1 MSFILVRSAAGLALL
16 AALTAGC
23 STAVAAHSSVP
34 KPTATAHS
42 VKPSAKPSV
51 KPSVKPPAPPTT
63 PPPAPPTTPPP
74 APPTTPPP
82 APPTTQPPAPPATM
96 PAPPPNPIQ
105 QGDGGDH
112 DPDNNG
118 GPSDGDGNI

>member
-1 MSFILVRSAAGLALL
+1 MSFPLARSAAGLTLL

-23 STAVAAHSSVP
+23 STAAAAHSSVP

-42 VKPSAKPSV
+42 IKPSAKPSAKPSV
-51 KPSVKPPAPPTT
+51 A
-63 PPPAPPTTPPP
+63 
-74 APPTTPPP
+74 
-82 APPTTQPPAPPATM
+82 PTTQPPASPPPAATT

-112 DPDNNG
+112 DSDNNG

>member
-1 MSFILVRSAAGLALL
+1 MSFPLARSAAGLALL

-42 VKPSAKPSV
+42 VKPSAKPSA
-51 KPSVKPPAPPTT
+51 KPSVPPTT
-63 PPPAPPTTPPP
+63 Q
-74 APPTTPPP
+74 PP
-82 APPTTQPPAPPATM
+82 APPTTQPPAPPTTQPPASAPAAATM
-96 PAPPPNPIQ
+96 AAPPPNPIPQ
-105 QGDGGDH
+105 DNGGDH

>member
-1 MSFILVRSAAGLALL
+1 MSFPLARSAAGLTLL

-23 STAVAAHSSVP
+23 STAAAAHSSVP
-34 KPTATAHS
+34 KPTATTHS
-42 VKPSAKPSV
+42 VKPSAKPSA
-51 KPSVKPPAPPTT
+51 KPSVPPTT
-63 PPPAPPTTPPP
+63 Q
-74 APPTTPPP
+74 PP
-82 APPTTQPPAPPATM
+82 APPTTQPPAPPATTM

-112 DPDNNG
+112 DSDNNG

>member
-1 MSFILVRSAAGLALL
+1 MSFTLVRSAAGLALL

-23 STAVAAHSSVP
+23 STAAAAHSSVP

-42 VKPSAKPSV
+42 VKPSAKPSAKPSV

-74 APPTTPPP
+74 APPTTQPPP
-82 APPTTQPPAPPATM
+82 PPATM

>member
-1 MSFILVRSAAGLALL
+1 MSFPLARSAAGLTLL

-23 STAVAAHSSVP
+23 STAAAAHSSVP

-42 VKPSAKPSV
+42 IKPSAKPSAKPSV
-51 KPSVKPPAPPTT
+51 PPTT
-63 PPPAPPTTPPP
+63 Q
-74 APPTTPPP
+74 PP
-82 APPTTQPPAPPATM
+82 APPTTQPPAPPATTM

-112 DPDNNG
+112 DSDNNG

>member
-1 MSFILVRSAAGLALL
+1 MSFPLARSAAGLALL

-42 VKPSAKPSV
+42 IKPSAKPSV
-51 KPSVKPPAPPTT
+51 PPTT
-63 PPPAPPTTPPP
+63 QPPV
-74 APPTTPPP
+74 
-82 APPTTQPPAPPATM
+82 PPTTQPPASPPPAATM
-96 PAPPPNPIQ
+96 PAPPPNPIP
-105 QGDGGDH
+105 QGNGGDH

>member
-1 MSFILVRSAAGLALL
+1 MSFPLARSAAGLALL

-23 STAVAAHSSVP
+23 STAVAAHSSAP

-42 VKPSAKPSV
+42 AKPSASPIIKPSAKPSV
-51 KPSVKPPAPPTT
+51 KPSTEPPAPPTT
-63 PPPAPPTTPPP
+63 E
-74 APPTTPPP
+74 
-82 APPTTQPPAPPATM
+82 PPAPPATTPAPPPATM
-96 PAPPPNPIQ
+96 VAPPPNPIQ

-112 DPDNNG
+112 DADNNG

>member
-1 MSFILVRSAAGLALL
+1 MSFTLVRSAAGLALL

-23 STAVAAHSSVP
+23 STAAAAHSSVP

-42 VKPSAKPSV
+42 VKPSAKPSA
-51 KPSVKPPAPPTT
+51 KPSVPPTT
-63 PPPAPPTTPPP
+63 Q
-74 APPTTPPP
+74 PP
-82 APPTTQPPAPPATM
+82 APPTTQPPASPPPAATT

-112 DPDNNG
+112 DSDNNG

>member
-1 MSFILVRSAAGLALL
+1 MSFPLARSAAGLALL

-42 VKPSAKPSV
+42 VKPSAKPSA
-51 KPSVKPPAPPTT
+51 KPSVPPTT
-63 PPPAPPTTPPP
+63 Q
-74 APPTTPPP
+74 PP
-82 APPTTQPPAPPATM
+82 APPTTQPPAPPPPTATM
-96 PAPPPNPIQ
+96 SAPPPNPIS
-105 QGDGGDH
+105 QGNGGDH

>member
-1 MSFILVRSAAGLALL
+1 MSFPLARSAAGLALL

-23 STAVAAHSSVP
+23 STAVAAHSSAP

-42 VKPSAKPSV
+42 AKPSASPTTKPSAKPSA
-51 KPSVKPPAPPTT
+51 KPTAKHTT
-63 PPPAPPTTPPP
+63 K
-74 APPTTPPP
+74 
-82 APPTTQPPAPPATM
+82 PPAPPATTPPAPPATTPAPPPATT

>member
-1 MSFILVRSAAGLALL
+1 MSFPLARSAAGLRLL

-23 STAVAAHSSVP
+23 STAVAAHSSAP

-42 VKPSAKPSV
+42 VKPPSRAGRQASAKPSA
-51 KPSVKPPAPPTT
+51 KPPAPPTT
-63 PPPAPPTTPPP
+63 K
-74 APPTTPPP
+74 PP
-82 APPTTQPPAPPATM
+82 APPTTQPPAPPPTPPPAPPMTTM
-96 PAPPPNPIQ
+96 SAPPPNPIP
-105 QGDGGDH
+105 QGNGGDH

>member
-1 MSFILVRSAAGLALL
+1 MSFPLARSAAGLTLL

-23 STAVAAHSSVP
+23 STAAAAHSSVP

-42 VKPSAKPSV
+42 IKPSAKPSV
-51 KPSVKPPAPPTT
+51 PPTT
-63 PPPAPPTTPPP
+63 Q
-74 APPTTPPP
+74 PP
-82 APPTTQPPAPPATM
+82 APPTTQPPAPPTTQPPASPPPATTM

-112 DPDNNG
+112 DSDNNG

>member
-1 MSFILVRSAAGLALL
+1 MSFPLARSAAGLTLL

-23 STAVAAHSSVP
+23 STAAAAHSSVP

-42 VKPSAKPSV
+42 IKPSAKPSAKPSV
-51 KPSVKPPAPPTT
+51 PPTT
-63 PPPAPPTTPPP
+63 Q
-74 APPTTPPP
+74 PP
-82 APPTTQPPAPPATM
+82 APPTTQPPAPPTTQPPASPPPAATT

-112 DPDNNG
+112 DSDNNG